1 MSRSCCPDGL
11 LPFHSCLTASQGPS
25 FVAFVSE
32 PLCRSR
38 DTGWQWGAG
47 RGAREQ
53 MAVEENG
60 DFVTKPN
67 FEYHLSL
74 SLAV

>member
-1 MSRSCCPDGL
+1 MSRSCCPGGL

-32 PLCRSR
+32 PHCRSR
-38 DTGWQWGAG
+38 DTGWQWEAGKGAHQ
-47 RGAREQ
+47 Q
-53 MAVEENG
+53 MAMEEND